1 MDQIG
6 AFEAKTHFSELIKR
20 VEMGREEIIIT
31 KHGRPVAK
39 LSPVP
44 QDAEKSI
51 SDIFNEIDELRKG
64 AVLGDDL
71 SIRELIEDGRH
82 R

>member
-6 AFEAKTHFSELIKR
+6 AFEAKTHFSELINR

-31 KHGRPVAK
+31 KRGRPVAK

-44 QDAEKSI
+44 KDAEKSI